1 VTIGPGDD
9 WSGLPPAPQPPT
21 PTPSPVAR
29 YGRWATIGVGLAAL
43 LLGIWF
49 VSSRLPGWLTRP
61 DAGTGLTSP
70 DAPGAAAATR
80 SIQATLYYIAEN
92 GTTLVPTSRNVL
104 YGATPVEQARR
115 LVEAQVA
122 PAPAGLVSPIP
133 EGTTVR
139 NVFVTDRREAYVDL
153 GGGIVANHPGGSLN
167 EALTVYAIVN
177 AITTNLPDITAVQIL
192 VDGREVDTL
201 RGHIDLR
208 APLARG
214 TDWIQKGSP
223 AP

>member
-1 VTIGPGDD
+1 MTIGPGDD
-9 WSGLPPAPQPPT
+9 WSGLPQPPPGAPPRSAT
-21 PTPSPVAR
+21 AR
-29 YGRWATIGVGLAAL
+29 YGRWGTIAVGVVGL
-43 LLGIWF
+43 LLGIWL
-49 VSSRLPGWLTRP
+49 VSSRLPGWITQP
-61 DAGTGLTSP
+61 DPDTGTTSGAATAGTA
-70 DAPGAAAATR
+70 DTR
-80 SIQATLYYIAEN
+80 TIQATLYYVADG
-92 GTTLVPTSRNVL
+92 GTTLEPASRDVR

-122 PAPAGLVSPIP
+122 GPPDGLTSPIP

-139 NVFVTDRREAYVDL
+139 SVFLSDRGEAYVDL
-153 GGGIVANHPGGSLN
+153 NGTVVANHPGGSLN

-177 AITTNLPDITAVQIL
+177 AITTNLPDVTAVQIL

-208 APLARG
+208 APLTRG